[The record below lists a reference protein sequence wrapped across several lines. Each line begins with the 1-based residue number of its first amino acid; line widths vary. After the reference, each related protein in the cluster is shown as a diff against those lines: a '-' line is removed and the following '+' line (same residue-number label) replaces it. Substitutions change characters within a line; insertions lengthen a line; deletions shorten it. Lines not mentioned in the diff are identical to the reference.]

1 MAERRMF
8 AKSIVDSDAFLE
20 LPCTAQTLYFH
31 LCIKADDDG
40 FSNTPKKTKRI
51 LGASDSD
58 LALLENGGFIISFD
72 SGVVVI
78 RHWKVHN
85 YVRKDTYRKTIHSK
99 ELSELYVTSDGLYE
113 KITEN
118 NDRPTVCDDLRDE
131 NRGLRQ
137 RPVDEPSTSRQ
148 RSVDESSTQYSI
160 VKDREVKDSLV
171 EYSKVNEKTPVSNIC
186 APSFEAVK
194 EYCRE
199 RGNKIDAEKFYNF
212 YADRNWIVN
221 GIPMNNWRACVR
233 NWEKMEYKRPPPHTK
248 AESRDRSFEV
258 GEFFDAAVNRSYRN
272 LNVRT

>member
-40 FSNTPKKTKRI
+40 FSNTPQKTKRI

-58 LALLENGGFIISFD
+58 LRLLENGGFIISFD

-85 YVRKDTYRKTIHSK
+85 RVRKDSYKRTLYLK
-99 ELSELYVTSDGLYE
+99 ELEMLSELEGVYELIKTDEKKDGNETPVTE
-113 KITEN
+113 KPISVTEKA
-118 NDRPTVCDDLRDE
+118 V
-131 NRGLRQ
+131 
-137 RPVDEPSTSRQ
+137 
-148 RSVDESSTQYSI
+148 SVTKKPISVTQYSI
-160 VKDREVKDSLV
+160 VKDSEVKNSLV
-171 EYSKVNEKTPVSNIC
+171 EYSKVNESAPVTNIC
-186 APSFEAVK
+186 TPTLEAVEK
-194 EYCRE
+194 YCKE
-199 RGNKIDAEKFYNF
+199 RGNKIDPRKFYNF
-212 YADRNWIVN
+212 YADRDWIVN

-233 NWEKMEYKRPPPHTK
+233 NWEKTEYKRPPPYVETGNG
-248 AESRDRSFEV
+248 DRSFES